1 MCRVLKLIH
10 MFSVASV
17 QGYMN
22 GQLVDGKDAI
32 LWARFET
39 LDSTD
44 ALGEAG
50 MGGAALLLV
59 LGYAVGVQVWL
70 IPNAGEATEVLAWRQ
85 GVVRT
90 LRLLPTPEPRLP
102 HESHFAKKRPL
113 VALCDSSAPG
123 PHFTS
128 VTFVSLKDGEQ
139 VL

>member
-1 MCRVLKLIH
+1 
-10 MFSVASV
+10 
-17 QGYMN
+17 MN

-50 MGGAALLLV
+50 MPGSALLLV

-113 VALCDSSAPG
+113 VVLCDSSAPG